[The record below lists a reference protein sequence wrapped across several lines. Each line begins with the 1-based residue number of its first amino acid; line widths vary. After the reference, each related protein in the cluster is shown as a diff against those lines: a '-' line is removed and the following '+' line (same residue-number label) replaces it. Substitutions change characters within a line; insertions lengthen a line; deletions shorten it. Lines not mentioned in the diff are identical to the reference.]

1 MKLSVIIPAYNEE
14 KYIADTLSKVKQAI
28 QENNIDNNDWELIVC
43 DNNSVDKT
51 VQIAQQY
58 GAILIH
64 EPINQ
69 ISRARNTGAS
79 IAKGHWLL
87 FIDAD
92 TYPNASLM
100 QEVFTIINDNSY
112 IGCGATVK
120 VEGGT
125 FFNRARMERLNPL
138 LRLLK
143 ICGGAFLLCKAD
155 AFRTIDGFSLTL
167 YAYEEIDLI
176 KRLKKHGKTVNK
188 KFTILHKNPI
198 ITSGRKGDYTLPSM
212 ITLLVSNAVAPLLYL
227 FRKFLP
233 KKVIHLISKKMLGYW
248 YTDSR

>member
-1 MKLSVIIPAYNEE
+1 MKLSIIIPAYNEE
-14 KYIADTLSKVKQAI
+14 KYIATTLHKIKQAI
-28 QENNIDNNDWELIVC
+28 QENQIDPQDWELIVC

-51 VQIAQQY
+51 AQIAKEFE
-58 GAILIH
+58 AIIIH

-79 IAKGHWLL
+79 IAKGDWLL

-92 TYPNASLM
+92 TYPNAGLI
-100 QEVFTIINDNSY
+100 QEIFAIINDDSY

-120 VEGGT
+120 VAGGT

-138 LRLLK
+138 LRVLK

-155 AFRTIDGFSLTL
+155 AFRAIDGFSLTL

-176 KRLKKHGKTVNK
+176 KRLKKYGKTVTK
-188 KFTILHKNPI
+188 KFTVLHKNPI

-212 ITLLVSNAVAPLLYL
+212 LTLLVSNTVAPFLYL
-227 FRKFLP
+227 FREILP

>member
-1 MKLSVIIPAYNEE
+1 MKLSIIIPAYNEE
-14 KYIADTLSKVKQAI
+14 KYIANTLRKIKQAI
-28 QENNIDNNDWELIVC
+28 HENNVDNNDWELIVC

-51 VQIAQQY
+51 AQIAQEY

-64 EPINQ
+64 EPINH

-79 IAKGHWLL
+79 IAKGDWLL

-92 TYPNASLM
+92 TYPNAGLM
-100 QEVFTIINDNSY
+100 DEVFILLGKGNY
-112 IGCGATVK
+112 IGCGSTVK

-125 FFNRARMERLNPL
+125 FFNRVRMERLNPL
-138 LRLLK
+138 LRILK

-155 AFRTIDGFSLTL
+155 AFRAIDGFSLTL

-176 KRLKKHGKTVNK
+176 KRLKKYGKKVNK
-188 KFTILHKNPI
+188 KFTVLHKNPI
-198 ITSGRKGDYTLPSM
+198 TTSGRKGDYTLPSM
-212 ITLLVSNAVAPLLYL
+212 ITLLVSNTVAPILYL

-248 YTDSR
+248 YTDTR